1 MDGIDEETQMVPEDE
16 EMNENEDYELLFG
29 SNKLGVVDNYK
40 ATEKQVIL
48 FICKLECY

>member
-29 SNKLGVVDNYK
+29 
-40 ATEKQVIL
+40 TKQDEGEEEEEERQLSRIV
-48 FICKLECY
+48 